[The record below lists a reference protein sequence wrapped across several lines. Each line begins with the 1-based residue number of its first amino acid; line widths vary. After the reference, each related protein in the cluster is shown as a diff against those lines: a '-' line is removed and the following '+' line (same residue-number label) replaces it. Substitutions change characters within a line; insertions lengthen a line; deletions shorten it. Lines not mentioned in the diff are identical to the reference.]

1 MMLRILS
8 IACVSSPAWAQI
20 PEAPIQIQPTG
31 SVVENLFVALI
42 ALVASQLAA
51 RPLSHLKPSGLLPFA
66 LRIAFFGGRLIA
78 AMAFLATFFLLLPMS
93 LRPAVPWVLI
103 AAGVALGWSARDMLR
118 DLLAAAVLL
127 IERRIRP
134 GVRIRTQ
141 DHQGVVIRTGFRA
154 VYLASDEGGEL
165 GVPNRVFLSRAYELD
180 EDARLPIE
188 IRLRIQSAKST
199 DSIRE
204 ALVEMA
210 LFSPFLAPG
219 HRPEAVRDPEDASLW
234 LLKCRLLSSDYLK
247 AFEGAIEEQIETA
260 LEKHD

>member
-8 IACVSSPAWAQI
+8 IWCVSAPAWAQI
-20 PEAPIQIQPTG
+20 PEAPIQIQPSG
-31 SVVENLFVALI
+31 SVVENLFCGIGGTHRL
-42 ALVASQLAA
+42 
-51 RPLSHLKPSGLLPFA
+51 PSSRQPA
-66 LRIAFFGGRLIA
+66 QPAQTEWTDSICPSNRFFGGRLIA
-78 AMAFLATFFLLLPMS
+78 AMAFLATFFLLLPES

-165 GVPNRVFLSRAYELD
+165 GVPNRVFLTRAYD
-180 EDARLPIE
+180 WMKTPACP
-188 IRLRIQSAKST
+188 LR
-199 DSIRE
+199 
-204 ALVEMA
+204 
-210 LFSPFLAPG
+210 FGF
-219 HRPEAVRDPEDASLW
+219 AS
-234 LLKCRLLSSDYLK
+234 K
-247 AFEGAIEEQIETA
+247 A
-260 LEKHD
+260 H